1 MDIIMLQDVDKVGEK
16 YQTVKVKDGY
26 GNNFLI
32 PKGLAIVAN
41 DSNRRKYA
49 SINRALDK
57 KESLRLGEY
66 QATAAQLN
74 GKSITIVA
82 KAGSSG
88 KLFGSVDAAQIAAA
102 ITEQLGV
109 TIERKRVA
117 VEAIKDLGTHIATIN
132 LHKEVTASV
141 TVEIVSADAAAI
153 VAPVAV
159 EEVTEEVVAEETA

>member
-1 MDIIMLQDVDKVGEK
+1 MDIIMLQDVDKVGDK

-132 LHKEVTASV
+132 LHKEVSASV

>member
-1 MDIIMLQDVDKVGEK
+1 MDIILLQDVDKVGEK
-16 YQTVKVKDGY
+16 YQTVKVRDGF

-57 KESLRLGEY
+57 KDAARLDEY
-66 QATAAQLN
+66 KATAAQLN
-74 GKSITIVA
+74 GKTVKIIA

-102 ITEQLGV
+102 IGEQLGV
-109 TIERKRVA
+109 TIERKKVA
-117 VEAIKDLGTHIATIN
+117 VEPLKDLGTYIATVN
-132 LHKEVTASV
+132 LHKEVAATV
-141 TVEIVSADAAAI
+141 NVEIVSADAPAA
-153 VAPVAV
+153 APAV
-159 EEVTEEVVAEETA
+159 EEVAEAAA

>member
-1 MDIIMLQDVDKVGEK
+1 MDIILLQDVDKVGDK
-16 YQTVKVKDGY
+16 YQTVKVKDGF

-32 PKGLAIVAN
+32 PKGLALVAN

-66 QATAAQLN
+66 QATAALLN
-74 GKSITIVA
+74 GKTVKIIA

-102 ITEQLGV
+102 IGEQLGV
-109 TIERKRVA
+109 TIERKKVA
-117 VEAIKDLGTHIATIN
+117 SEPLKELGTHVATVN
-132 LHKEVTASV
+132 LHKEVSASV
-141 TVEIVSADAAAI
+141 TVEIVSADA
-153 VAPVAV
+153 PVA
-159 EEVTEEVVAEETA
+159 EAAVAEVAA